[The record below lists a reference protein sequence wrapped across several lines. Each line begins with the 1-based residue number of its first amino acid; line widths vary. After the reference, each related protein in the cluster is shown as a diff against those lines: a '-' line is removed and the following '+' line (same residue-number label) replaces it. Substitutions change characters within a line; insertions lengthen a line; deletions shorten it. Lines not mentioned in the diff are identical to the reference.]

1 MSKLSAIVAAAVLLC
16 GLSGY
21 AVAQSG
27 SATPKTVKA
36 CAKKK
41 GGALRLGKCRK
52 GERRVTWAAK
62 GPSGRT
68 GPTGPP
74 GAPGAAGANGARG
87 LPAATAR
94 TGPAAPPPARRSSP
108 PPEPA
113 ATLAA
118 AVPATRCR
126 AGGRASRSPPAG
138 SYAQVIASVTAQR
151 TSGTADTACVRV
163 DATDVQFSA
172 STSLVP
178 ETRHLQQGSAAGTD
192 RPACRAP
199 AHGPAERGIPH
210 DQHALRVV
218 RRRLDLLQSQPLRHG
233 LPPDA
238 VALPARLAVLS
249 P

>member
-74 GAPGAAGANGARG
+74 GAPGAAGANGAPG
-87 LPAATAR
+87 SAGSDGANGTSGTS
-94 TGPAAPPPARRSSP
+94 TGETFFASAG
-108 PPEPA
+108 
-113 ATLAA
+113 
-118 AVPATRCR
+118 
-126 AGGRASRSPPAG
+126 AGGNFGGGGACDPLPSGGPSITFTAPAG
-138 SYAQVIASVTAQR
+138 SYAQVMASVTAQR
-151 TSGTADTACVRV
+151 TGGTANTACVRV
-163 DATDVQFSA
+163 DATDVQFSV
-172 STSLVP
+172 STSVVP
-178 ETRHLQQGSAAGTD
+178 ETRHLQQGSAAGTTD
-192 RPACRAP
+192 PLAARPLTVPLSAGSHTISMRYGSSL
-199 AHGPAERGIPH
+199 GPSTFSNRNLYVTVFHPT
-210 DQHALRVV
+210 Q
-218 RRRLDLLQSQPLRHG
+218 
-233 LPPDA
+233 
-238 VALPARLAVLS
+238 
-249 P
+249 

>member
-74 GAPGAAGANGARG
+74 GAPGAAGANGAPG
-87 LPAATAR
+87 IAGSDGANGTSGTS
-94 TGPAAPPPARRSSP
+94 TGETFFASAG
-108 PPEPA
+108 
-113 ATLAA
+113 
-118 AVPATRCR
+118 
-126 AGGRASRSPPAG
+126 AGGNFGGGGACDSLPSGGPSITFTAPAG
-138 SYAQVIASVTAQR
+138 SYAQVMASVTAQR
-151 TSGTADTACVRV
+151 TGGTANTACVRV
-163 DATDVQFSA
+163 DATDVQFSV
-172 STSLVP
+172 STSVVP
-178 ETRHLQQGSAAGTD
+178 ETRHLQQGSAAGTTD
-192 RPACRAP
+192 PLAARP
-199 AHGPAERGIPH
+199 
-210 DQHALRVV
+210 LTV
-218 RRRLDLLQSQPLRHG
+218 PLSAGSHTISMRYGSSLGASTFSNRNLYVTVFH
-233 LPPDA
+233 PTQ
-238 VALPARLAVLS
+238 
-249 P
+249 

>member
-68 GPTGPP
+68 GPTGPRGP
-74 GAPGAAGANGARG
+74 GAPGAAGANGAPG
-87 LPAATAR
+87 IAGSDGANGTSGTS
-94 TGPAAPPPARRSSP
+94 TGETFFASAG
-108 PPEPA
+108 
-113 ATLAA
+113 
-118 AVPATRCR
+118 
-126 AGGRASRSPPAG
+126 AGGNFGGGGACDALPSGGPSITFTAPAG
-138 SYAQVIASVTAQR
+138 SYAQVMASVTAQR
-151 TSGTADTACVRV
+151 TGGTANTACVRV

-178 ETRHLQQGSAAGTD
+178 ETRHLQQGSAAGTTD
-192 RPACRAP
+192 PLAARP
-199 AHGPAERGIPH
+199 
-210 DQHALRVV
+210 LTV
-218 RRRLDLLQSQPLRHG
+218 PLSAGSHTISMRYGSSLGASTFSNRNLYVTVFH
-233 LPPDA
+233 PTQ
-238 VALPARLAVLS
+238 
-249 P
+249 

>member
-74 GAPGAAGANGARG
+74 GAPGAAGANGAPG
-87 LPAATAR
+87 IAGSDGANGTSGTS
-94 TGPAAPPPARRSSP
+94 TGETFFASAG
-108 PPEPA
+108 
-113 ATLAA
+113 
-118 AVPATRCR
+118 
-126 AGGRASRSPPAG
+126 AGGNFGGGGACDPLPSGGPSITFTAPAG
-138 SYAQVIASVTAQR
+138 SYAQVMASVTAQR
-151 TSGTADTACVRV
+151 TGGTANTACVRV
-163 DATDVQFSA
+163 DATDVQFSV
-172 STSLVP
+172 STSVVP
-178 ETRHLQQGSAAGTD
+178 ETRHLQQGSAAGTTD
-192 RPACRAP
+192 PLAARP
-199 AHGPAERGIPH
+199 
-210 DQHALRVV
+210 LTV
-218 RRRLDLLQSQPLRHG
+218 PLSAGSHTISMRYGSSLGASTFSNRNLYVTVFH
-233 LPPDA
+233 PTQ
-238 VALPARLAVLS
+238 
-249 P
+249 

>member
-74 GAPGAAGANGARG
+74 GAPGAAGANGAPG
-87 LPAATAR
+87 IAGSDGANGTSGTS
-94 TGPAAPPPARRSSP
+94 TGETFFASAG
-108 PPEPA
+108 
-113 ATLAA
+113 
-118 AVPATRCR
+118 
-126 AGGRASRSPPAG
+126 AGGNFGGGGACDPLPSGGPSITFTAPAG
-138 SYAQVIASVTAQR
+138 SYAQVMASVTAQR
-151 TSGTADTACVRV
+151 TSGTANTACVRV
-163 DATDVQFSA
+163 DATDVQFSV
-172 STSLVP
+172 STSVVP
-178 ETRHLQQGSAAGTD
+178 ETRHLQQGSAAGTTD
-192 RPACRAP
+192 PLAARP
-199 AHGPAERGIPH
+199 
-210 DQHALRVV
+210 LTV
-218 RRRLDLLQSQPLRHG
+218 PLSAGSHTISMRYGSSLGASTFSNRNLYVTVFH
-233 LPPDA
+233 PTQ
-238 VALPARLAVLS
+238 
-249 P
+249 

>member
-1 MSKLSAIVAAAVLLC
+1 MSKLSVIVAAAVLLC

-74 GAPGAAGANGARG
+74 GAPGAAGANGAPG
-87 LPAATAR
+87 IAGSNGANGTSGTS
-94 TGPAAPPPARRSSP
+94 TGETFFASAG
-108 PPEPA
+108 
-113 ATLAA
+113 
-118 AVPATRCR
+118 
-126 AGGRASRSPPAG
+126 AGGNFGGGGACDPLPSGGPSITFTAPAG
-138 SYAQVIASVTAQR
+138 SYAQVMASVTAQR
-151 TSGTADTACVRV
+151 TAGTANTACVRV

-172 STSLVP
+172 STSVVP
-178 ETRHLQQGSAAGTD
+178 ETRHLQQGSAAGTTD
-192 RPACRAP
+192 PLAARP
-199 AHGPAERGIPH
+199 
-210 DQHALRVV
+210 LTV
-218 RRRLDLLQSQPLRHG
+218 PLSAGSHTISMRYGSSLGASTFSNRNLYVTVFH
-233 LPPDA
+233 PTQ
-238 VALPARLAVLS
+238 
-249 P
+249 